1 MTTAEVCVIGA
12 GPSGCTAA
20 RLLAEAGLQ
29 VLVLEEHS
37 EIGTPVDCSGIVG
50 VEAFDRLSLPK
61 DAVRSHFDRFDIVS
75 PSGRTLSFAPNRILA
90 YIVDR
95 RAFDQCLAGRACA
108 SGAVIWPQACVREL
122 EPSSNGVRLTVR
134 RADAD
139 AEILAQAVILAG
151 GPRYRFQQGLGMGQ
165 PARCLRTIQAEV
177 EQRQAGAPRI
187 FLGSAIAPGSFAWW
201 LPVEHDGGYRVKV
214 GVSSTGRSGA
224 PFAAF
229 IDLLQR
235 RRLLSTSDE
244 IRPRRW
250 MIPIAP
256 IPTTFSD
263 RVVAVGDAA
272 GQTKPTT
279 GGGLYYGLLC
289 AAIAAEVLV
298 EGFRRGD
305 LSSRFL
311 VQYEQRWRR
320 ILARE
325 LEAAQRFRRFFEQL
339 SDADIDHLFELVS
352 QDGLVRYLEEEADFD
367 WHRRTILQGAFR
379 VRAVATFLARLR
391 RRQLT
396 ELLS

>member
-1 MTTAEVCVIGA
+1 MTVADVCVIGA

-20 RLLAEAGLQ
+20 RLLAEAGRQ
-29 VLVLEEHS
+29 VLVLEEHR
-37 EIGTPVDCSGIVG
+37 EIGTPVDCSGVVG
-50 VEAFDRLSLPK
+50 VEAFDRLGLPK
-61 DAVRSHFDRFDIVS
+61 EAVRSRFDRFEVVS
-75 PSGRTLSFAPNRILA
+75 PSGRTLPFAPRRILA

-95 RAFDQCLAGRACA
+95 AAFDQGLADRACA
-108 SGAVIWPQACVREL
+108 SGATIWTRACVKKL
-122 EPSSNGVRLTVR
+122 ESWSNGVRLTVR

-139 AEILAQAVILAG
+139 EELLAQAVILAG
-151 GPRYRFQQGLGMGQ
+151 GPRYRFQQQLRMGQ
-165 PARCLRTIQAEV
+165 PARYLQTVQAEV
-177 EQRQAGAPRI
+177 EQPQGGVPKI

-201 LPVEHDGGYRVKV
+201 LPVEHDGGYRVKI

-235 RRLLSTSDE
+235 RRLLLTSDE
-244 IRPRRW
+244 IQPRRW

-256 IPTTFSD
+256 IQHTFSD

-311 VQYEQRWRR
+311 VHYEQRWRQ

-339 SDADIDHLFELVS
+339 SDADIDDLFELVS

-379 VRAVATFLARLR
+379 VRTVATFLTRLR
-391 RRQLT
+391 RRHLSG
-396 ELLS
+396 LLS